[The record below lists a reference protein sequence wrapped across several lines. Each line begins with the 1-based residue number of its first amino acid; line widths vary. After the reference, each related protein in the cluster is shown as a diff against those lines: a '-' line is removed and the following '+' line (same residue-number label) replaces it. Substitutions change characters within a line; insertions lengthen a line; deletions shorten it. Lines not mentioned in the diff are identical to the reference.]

1 MAMPERSWFIAEGKG
16 GRHRMSH
23 PVIDARRW
31 RVTRPAPQPRPT
43 LRIARQK
50 KPCSSCI
57 ASSSAA
63 PRQNGSLMTR
73 H

>member
-43 LRIARQK
+43 IGEPGMREEVTAE
-50 KPCSSCI
+50 
-57 ASSSAA
+57 AA
-63 PRQNGSLMTR
+63 G
-73 H
+73 